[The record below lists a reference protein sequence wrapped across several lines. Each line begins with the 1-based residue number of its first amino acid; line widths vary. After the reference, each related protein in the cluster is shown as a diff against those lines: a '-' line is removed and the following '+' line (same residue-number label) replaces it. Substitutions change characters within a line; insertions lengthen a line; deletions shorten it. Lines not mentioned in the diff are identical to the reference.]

1 MPALRVQIPQV
12 GLQSASAQLAAQEKI
27 VRPLSARSARSGA
40 SDVKSRSR
48 MEEGRSPERDGR
60 STDGEARRSEGKR
73 RQVEELL
80 RAEQIKTRDL
90 QVQLEALKQAGLQQH
105 RRRYAGDALIDALAR
120 YDVPNLRNALKSV
133 PTIGLGESPEVVVGK
148 RICSNCDAGIMGL
161 REAIVERS
169 PAQVGAWL
177 RAAPLLGVT
186 DSALLGA
193 ARAILATL

>member
-1 MPALRVQIPQV
+1 MQITQV
-12 GLQSASAQLAAQEKI
+12 GLQSASAQLAAQDKI

-40 SDVKSRSR
+40 SDMKSRSR

-60 STDGEARRSEGKR
+60 SDGEARRSEGKR

-193 ARAILATL
+193 ARAILATF